1 MRHPGTVFAANDTK
15 GIKGVFVLDEDSIT
29 LEVNHEQ
36 WATWHVSLISLSE
49 IAGNEYQFALNGDLI
64 RFIPDRRLDFAYG
77 AVPALSKAQEEAT
90 KNFRARRKTKKAV
103 RNVPTSGYHVQVAPH
118 PLQVASPASELATAS
133 IPTPPAPL
141 REPQP
146 TVPIPAKPVTAPSP
160 SITDL
165 VASRSNSK
173 LGTGE
178 KSMPTGKPVDPI
190 DPFEPPPEVAV
201 PALPLEPPSTE
212 NGGLVIDLRT
222 VADLPEVVAPKPT
235 GGNHEA
241 DSPSGGAVHANGHSG
256 SPAESKPEHRSGLR
270 LLDRVRQSKVEHVH
284 DYVVSSSGVMVR
296 RVCSTC
302 NHVSIGT
309 AD

>member
-1 MRHPGTVFAANDTK
+1 MRHPGTVFAADDTR
-15 GIKGVFVLDEDSIT
+15 GIKGVFVLDDDSIT

-77 AVPALSKAQEEAT
+77 AVPALSKAQEDAT
-90 KNFRARRKTKKAV
+90 KSFRARRKTKKAV
-103 RNVPTSGYHVQVAPH
+103 RNVPPPGRHELTAPH
-118 PLQVASPASELATAS
+118 PLQVASPPTELAAAPN
-133 IPTPPAPL
+133 PTPSAPK
-141 REPQP
+141 RAPQP
-146 TVPIPAKPVTAPSP
+146 TVPAPAKPGAAPS

-165 VASRSNSK
+165 VASRSTSK
-173 LGTGE
+173 LAGE
-178 KSMPTGKPVDPI
+178 KSTPTDKPVDPI
-190 DPFEPPPEVAV
+190 DPFDPPPEIAI
-201 PALPLEPPSTE
+201 PPSPFEPPSTE
-212 NGGLVIDLRT
+212 NGELVIDLRT
-222 VADLPEVVAPKPT
+222 AAHLPEAVAPIPA
-235 GGNHEA
+235 GDNNQA
-241 DSPSGGAVHANGHSG
+241 ASPHAGAIQANGNNRSQV
-256 SPAESKPEHRSGLR
+256 ESKPEHRSGLR
-270 LLDRVRQSKVEHVH
+270 LLDRVRQPKAEHVH